1 MISSKKL
8 TQLSVVCWVAVL
20 FFQSV
25 QSQLQVGFY
34 RNSCRRAELIV
45 RNAVRDGINKDR
57 GVAAGLVRMHFHD
70 CFVRGCEGS
79 VLLDSTSSN
88 TAEKESPAN
97 NNSLRGYEVV
107 DDAKAKLE
115 AECRGVVS
123 CADILAFA
131 ARDSFDLTG
140 GISYDVPAGR
150 RDGTVSLAA
159 ETSDLPPPTFNVDQ
173 LTQNFAKKGLSQEE
187 MVTLSG
193 GHTIGRSHCTS
204 FSTRLYNFNGTNSQD
219 PSLDA
224 TYAASLKQKCPQA
237 STDPNLVVPMDTITP
252 TISDVNY
259 YRDILANRGLFTSDQ
274 TLLSN
279 TATASQVNS
288 NSRSPLGWKRK
299 FAAAMVKMGRVEVLT
314 GNTGEIRANCR
325 VINS

>member
-1 MISSKKL
+1 MMSSRKL
-8 TQLSVVCWVAVL
+8 AQLSVICWVAVL
-20 FFQSV
+20 FCQSV
-25 QSQLQVGFY
+25 QSQLQ
-34 RNSCRRAELIV
+34 
-45 RNAVRDGINKDR
+45 
-57 GVAAGLVRMHFHD
+57 
-70 CFVRGCEGS
+70 GCEGS

-88 TAEKESPAN
+88 SAEKDSPAN
-97 NNSLRGYEVV
+97 KPSLRGYEVV
-107 DDAKAKLE
+107 DDAKTKLE
-115 AECRGVVS
+115 AECPGVVS

-140 GISYDVPAGR
+140 GISYGVQAGR
-150 RDGTVSLAA
+150 RDGRVSLIA
-159 ETSDLPPPTFNVDQ
+159 ETSDLPAPTLNVDQ
-173 LTQNFAKKGLSQEE
+173 LTQSFAKKGLSQEE

-193 GHTIGRSHCTS
+193 AHTIGRSHCTS
-204 FSTRLYNFNGTNSQD
+204 FSDRLYKFNGTTSQD

-224 TYAASLKQKCPQA
+224 TYAASLKQKCPQG
-237 STDPNLVVPMDTITP
+237 STDSSLVVPMDTSTP
-252 TISDVNY
+252 TISDVSY

-299 FAAAMVKMGRVEVLT
+299 FAAAMVKMGGIGVLT
-314 GNTGEIRANCR
+314 GTTGEIRANCR